1 MLPKQN
7 TQQLGENKHGKSS
20 RKKFSLIDT
29 VDALEDIREILENS
43 HYVQQ
48 LVEEKF
54 FGRCNVDEHDVQIG
68 IVHDYHRYGVFNRI
82 VSDNV
87 YHAEALLKDLLF
99 TVKKALKDN

>member
-1 MLPKQN
+1 M
-7 TQQLGENKHGKSS
+7 GKTTVT
-20 RKKFSLIDT
+20 FSLVNT
-29 VDALEDIREILENS
+29 VDALADILEILENA

-87 YHAEALLKDLLF
+87 YHAESLLEDLLQ
-99 TVKKALKDN
+99 TVTMSLQDS

>member
-1 MLPKQN
+1 MEK
-7 TQQLGENKHGKSS
+7 TTVT
-20 RKKFSLIDT
+20 FSLVNT
-29 VDALEDIREILENS
+29 VDALEDILEILENA

-54 FGRCNVDEHDVQIG
+54 FGRSNVDEHDVQMG

-87 YHAEALLKDLLF
+87 YHAEALLRDLF
-99 TVKKALKDN
+99 YTVKIALKDN